1 MDNVLIVGDVH
12 IGKGSSLGK
21 YVPGSL
27 YNGRVL
33 DQINLLNW
41 ILLTVEE
48 QDVSC
53 VIFTGDIFE
62 DWKSDYYLI
71 EIFVDFIKK
80 LSNMNVEIH
89 IAVGNH
95 DFKRVGSNY
104 SSPLYFIDSL
114 DIENVFVHQTV
125 STFYIKNSAFTILPF
140 FDRKSLNCSK
150 NSDALNIIQSYIDF
164 ESESIPVGFK
174 KILVG
179 HLAIEG
185 AFYVGD
191 EIDDSLNE
199 LFCPVEFFKNYDYTW
214 MGHVHKPQILSTI
227 PHVAHVG
234 SLDFSG
240 FEEAYQNKI
249 SILFDAES
257 GKYKEISN
265 PCRPLKHITV
275 DVLENENPNEVAIK
289 FLDTIPTLKNAIVR
303 FEMNM
308 EPSALRVNRNEIEE
322 KINSL
327 GAYYLCNFIE
337 KRKPKQNQNTS
348 QQTAVVSTDPIEAV
362 KNWSKKILSD
372 EDRELYLQYARET
385 IEKLKK

>member
-1 MDNVLIVGDVH
+1 MDNVLIIGDVH

-41 ILLTVEE
+41 VLLTVEQQE
-48 QDVSC
+48 VNC

-71 EIFVDFIKK
+71 EIFVDFLKK
-80 LSNMNVEIH
+80 LSNSNVEAH

-95 DFKRVGSNY
+95 DFKRVGNNY

-125 STFYIKNSAFTILPF
+125 STFYIKNSAFTIFPF

-150 NSDALNIIQSYIDF
+150 NSDALNIIKSYIDY
-164 ESESIPVGFK
+164 ESESISAGFK

-179 HLAIEG
+179 HLALEG

-199 LFCPVEFFKNYDYTW
+199 LFCPIDFFKNYDYVW
-214 MGHVHKPQILSTI
+214 MGHVHKPQVLSTI

-249 SILFDAES
+249 SILFDSES

-265 PCRPLKHITV
+265 PCRPLKHIMV

-289 FLDTIPTLKNAIVR
+289 VLDAIPTLKNTIVR

-322 KINSL
+322 KIYSL

-337 KRKPKQNQNTS
+337 KRKPKQKQNQNPN
-348 QQTAVVSTDPIEAV
+348 QQTVTISTDPIEAV
-362 KNWSKKILSD
+362 KNWAKKITSP
-372 EDRELYLQYARET
+372 EDREL
-385 IEKLKK
+385 